1 MLAGQRAPF
10 IDRDIGWI
18 PMESVESR
26 DKYGAIRGRSGFSV
40 SLISSIA
47 KNRIEVC
54 AGVIRISKVDVL
66 GQISVRQ
73 DFRRFEEC
81 PFRLRFRL
89 RTTETWNT
97 RRTQFGIIHFYHFLG
112 SSGFPSETTVYVRST
127 GIKSLSLSPL
137 PITLGGCL
145 PYDSCQ

>member
-10 IDRDIGWI
+10 VDPDIGWI
-18 PMESVESR
+18 PIESMESW

-40 SLISSIA
+40 SLIGSIA

-73 DFRRFEEC
+73 DFRRFEVPLASSFACVLQKHGIHEEHNLESYASTIFWVRADSHRK
-81 PFRLRFRL
+81 PRFM
-89 RTTETWNT
+89 
-97 RRTQFGIIHFYHFLG
+97 
-112 SSGFPSETTVYVRST
+112 SG
-127 GIKSLSLSPL
+127 L
-137 PITLGGCL
+137 PV
-145 PYDSCQ
+145 